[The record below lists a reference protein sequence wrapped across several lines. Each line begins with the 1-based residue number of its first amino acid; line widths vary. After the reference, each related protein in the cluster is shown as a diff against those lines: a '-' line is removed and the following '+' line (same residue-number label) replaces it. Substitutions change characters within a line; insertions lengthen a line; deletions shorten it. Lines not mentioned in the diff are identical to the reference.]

1 MPRRRRVVQGVESP
15 QDLARKLEVLERE
28 LAVQRAAMEKLKEL
42 STSPRATPVAARL
55 RRRRSA

>member
-28 LAVQRAAMEKLKEL
+28 LAVQRAAMDKLKEL
-42 STSPRATPVAARL
+42 STSPRATPAVARL
-55 RRRRSA
+55 RRRKSA